1 MKYPIGKASTARIRS
16 YAKGLNKYN
25 VEKQVLIPIS
35 PERFGQSPINKEKE
49 GIFDDTYYLYLSGS
63 PQRKSNALLRKLNDF
78 YGYIKTLQY
87 LYQHVKKGDIAVVY
101 EGGVLWHA
109 LCALTIRYK
118 KAKVIMELN
127 ELPYGTGKE
136 TYSAIL
142 HRKIMLNYIFP
153 LYHGFFAISTSLMKL
168 AEKYSPHSQTLKIPI
183 IVESNK
189 NIPKA
194 HNTNGIYLFH
204 SGSLSEQKDG
214 ILGMLKAFGIVS
226 QKFPQPIK
234 YYLTGR
240 IQDSPHQKEIQQIL
254 QEYNI
259 EDKVIFTGFLN
270 EAELL
275 DYQRNCYLTIINKY
289 NTQQNIFCFSTKLG
303 EYLACER
310 AVITTD
316 VGEATYYLQND
327 KNAYIIEPNNYMIL
341 ADKILEALNNPVK
354 NQQIGA
360 EGFKLTQ
367 KDFNAEYQAKR
378 IITFCQQ
385 LYNK

>member
-1 MKYPIGKASTARIRS
+1 
-16 YAKGLNKYN
+16 
-25 VEKQVLIPIS
+25 
-35 PERFGQSPINKEKE
+35 
-49 GIFDDTYYLYLSGS
+49 
-63 PQRKSNALLRKLNDF
+63 
-78 YGYIKTLQY
+78 
-87 LYQHVKKGDIAVVY
+87 
-101 EGGVLWHA
+101 
-109 LCALTIRYK
+109 
-118 KAKVIMELN
+118 
-127 ELPYGTGKE
+127 
-136 TYSAIL
+136 
-142 HRKIMLNYIFP
+142 
-153 LYHGFFAISTSLMKL
+153 MKL

-194 HNTNGIYLFH
+194 HNKNGIYLFH